1 MSAEPGFGHGGGA
14 GGDEPG
20 LGELLRRLTDQ
31 GAHLAQQQVALVQ
44 AEMQA
49 SVAEL
54 KAGAAAFAG
63 AAVLGIAGIGTLLM
77 AIAFLIDAKSDLE
90 LWAATLIVALAA
102 LVLAWIL
109 YRGAA
114 SRTRAD
120 LTPTRTLRT
129 LERTPDAATG
139 KL

>member
-1 MSAEPGFGHGGGA
+1 MSSEPRTATA
-14 GGDEPG
+14 GGDEAG
-20 LGELLRRLTDQ
+20 VGELLRRLTDQ
-31 GAHLAQQQVALVQ
+31 GAHLAQQQVALMQ

-49 SVAEL
+49 SVTEL

-63 AAVLGIAGIGTLLM
+63 AAVLGIAAIGTLLM
-77 AIAFLIDAKSDLE
+77 ALAFFLSRQGLE

-102 LVLAWIL
+102 LVIAWLL